1 MRITKLIAA
10 VVGIGMV
17 LVSLALAVGGVAA
30 ITFPDRDGW
39 VSAGP
44 VRLHSD
50 AAALL
55 GDDIEIDFG
64 GDFTNGRTFVSWGEI
79 PAEFDISSKNG
90 KEVFVGIT
98 TPAEARA
105 YLDGVAV
112 DRLSS
117 FDDEHDVSHVAGTYQ
132 ADPPTEADIWVASS
146 NDGLLEWDITSG
158 EWAIVAVNAD
168 GSPGIDIGVTSA
180 AKVPFL
186 RPLGAVLVFFAL
198 LGTTAGGFLTYYGVR
213 RDRNTTTATTPTSPT
228 ESMVTG

>member
-17 LVSLALAVGGVAA
+17 IVSVALTVGGIAA
-30 ITFPDRDGW
+30 IAFPDRDGW

-44 VRLHSD
+44 VRLQTD
-50 AAALL
+50 AAALV

-98 TPAEARA
+98 TPADARA

-112 DRLSS
+112 DRVSS
-117 FDDEHDVSHVAGTYQ
+117 FDDEHDISHVAGAYQ
-132 ADPPTEADIWVASS
+132 AVPPAETDIWVASS
-146 NDGLLEWDITSG
+146 NNGLLEWDISSG
-158 EWAIVAVNAD
+158 EWTIVAVNAD

-186 RPLGAVLVFFAL
+186 RPLGAVLVFFGF
-198 LGTTAGGFLTYYGVR
+198 LGTIAGGFLTYYGVR
-213 RDRNTTTATTPTSPT
+213 RDRNATLAIPPMSST
-228 ESMVTG
+228 ESIVTG